1 MQMIKMLLALNDK
14 IAVAEMRQKFRIDF
28 LFAAALTRH
37 PPLSGDAA
45 TKIGAL
51 SPSASCAEPGFA

>member
-1 MQMIKMLLALNDK
+1 MLVAISDK
-14 IAVAEMRQKFRIDF
+14 IVVAKIRQKSRIDF
-28 LFAAALTRH
+28 HSAAALTRH

-51 SPSASCAEPGFA
+51 SPRAPCPELILRNII